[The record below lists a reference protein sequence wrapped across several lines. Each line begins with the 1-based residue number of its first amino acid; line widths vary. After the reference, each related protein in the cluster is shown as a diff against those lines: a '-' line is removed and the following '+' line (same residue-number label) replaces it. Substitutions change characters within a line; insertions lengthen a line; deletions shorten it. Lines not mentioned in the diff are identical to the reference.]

1 MARKFH
7 PPRRTLRLR
16 CALRRIAPA
25 DNPVRIFQRSHR
37 VKVRLRF
44 PVRNR
49 QILGNGLFR
58 RPHQTHGERH
68 LRVLETKVGW
78 QLQIVFLPKS
88 QCRLHC
94 LHRPVE
100 IVEFDQPLGPQQKL
114 VQQDLRWELVPFSCS
129 GCKPEKREEDRET
142 TKRVPDHSAFPPG
155 WRSEIASLSD
165 WCAPPRFRAA
175 TAGVRSKGS
184 RATGH
189 RPRSDSSRNTA
200 MRLPREK
207 VASAVGGEV
216 PGAEREVQRG
226 ERRGDGD
233 DEARGP
239 SPRGTPRGP
248 KRGWRHQPG
257 AAFPQG

>member
-16 CALRRIAPA
+16 CALRRIAPV

-114 VQQDLRWELVPFSCS
+114 VQQDLRWELAPFSCS
-129 GCKPEKREEDRET
+129 GCKPESGRRIARQQNGFLTTVRFPRVAKRDCES
-142 TKRVPDHSAFPPG
+142 KRLVRTATIPRSHRRGAEQGEQSDWPSSAF
-155 WRSEIASLSD
+155 R
-165 WCAPPRFRAA
+165 
-175 TAGVRSKGS
+175 
-184 RATGH
+184 
-189 RPRSDSSRNTA
+189 
-200 MRLPREK
+200 
-207 VASAVGGEV
+207 
-216 PGAEREVQRG
+216 
-226 ERRGDGD
+226 
-233 DEARGP
+233 
-239 SPRGTPRGP
+239 
-248 KRGWRHQPG
+248 
-257 AAFPQG
+257 